1 MGTFASRQY
10 GIASRDQLLRLG
22 VSDRAIDHGIAT
34 GRLYPIFRGVFGV
47 GHLPPQRHSRLM
59 AAVLA
64 CGEGSVLS
72 HGTAAALLGLWER
85 PPNLID
91 VIAPVQAGR
100 GIDGIFRRHTPMPP
114 PRDRIVHEGI
124 PCTSASG
131 VIVDIA
137 GISRERRLRRTIEQ
151 AAVLNLL
158 DLPAIDAILMGPRR
172 RGSPL
177 LRTILEDW
185 RGHSPATRLRSPLE
199 ARLVPML
206 AARGLPTPQWNE
218 ELTVAG
224 ERFEVDC
231 VWRRSRLVVE
241 ADSRK
246 FHDNPV
252 ARDRDSHR
260 DRVLT
265 SAGYRVLRIR
275 WDDLEHR
282 PDATM
287 AKIARNLGFNHG
299 LHNPASAVL

>member
-1 MGTFASRQY
+1 M
-10 GIASRDQLLRLG
+10 D
-22 VSDRAIDHGIAT
+22 DMAIDHGIAV
-34 GRLYPIFRGVFGV
+34 GRLYPIFPATFGV
-47 GHLPPQRHSRLM
+47 GHPPLQRHSRLM

-72 HGTAAALLGLWER
+72 HGTAAALLGLWEH
-85 PPNLID
+85 PPDLID

-100 GIDGIFRRHTPMPP
+100 KIDGIFRRHTPFPP
-114 PRDRIVHEGI
+114 PRDRIIHEGI
-124 PCTSASG
+124 PCASASRI
-131 VIVDIA
+131 IVDVA
-137 GISRERRLRRTIEQ
+137 GISREKRLRRTIEQ
-151 AAVLNLL
+151 AAVLNML
-158 DLPAIDAILMGPRR
+158 DLPAIDAILGGPRR

-218 ELTVAG
+218 VLTVAG

-252 ARDRDSHR
+252 ARARDSHR
-260 DRVLT
+260 DRVLA

-275 WDDLEHR
+275 WDDLDHR
-282 PDATM
+282 PEATM
-287 AKIARNLGFNHG
+287 TTIARNLGFKHG
-299 LHNPASAVL
+299 LHPPASAVL